1 MHAAFALL
9 RSPRTSDFY
18 CLHTQCSNE
27 TIAIN
32 LHNTAENSSLSSSS
46 TTTTTTTRSRKF
58 IYADD
63 ICLGTQG
70 QTFSKIEEILD
81 TDLEKVA
88 DYFKKW
94 RLQPSLSKTVSS
106 VHHLHNARANQT
118 LKLLLNDQTIRHEP
132 NPVYLGVTLDRMVTW
147 PMTSR
152 DVESAIKTHLSVPCI
167 WHKLQTPAVI
177 KQQI

>member
-94 RLQPSLSKTVSS
+94 RLQPSLSKTVST

-132 NPVYLGVTLDRMVTW
+132 NPVYLGVTLDRMVT
-147 PMTSR
+147 
-152 DVESAIKTHLSVPCI
+152 
-167 WHKLQTPAVI
+167 
-177 KQQI
+177 